1 MRATQRGA
9 SGPDFGGATPTS
21 PRTIRRGDSATIPN
35 VRPPGPDLVN
45 PDTLL
50 ALQAA
55 AGNRAVATLPFV
67 SGATAP
73 TLPVQ
78 RAWSSG
84 WTPKPTRPEG
94 EIASHW
100 DVDEAR
106 VEVRDRTAYVWGRP
120 SAPDA
125 GTGDATGAVDA
136 TNRADG
142 EARWVPRD
150 NMTNPYVEAHLRWG
164 EGLVTEL
171 EEQFGGDLARRIL
184 LSGDRLSDGEWSEIL
199 SLVTTGGN
207 ARQLGER
214 LAEPGAFGS
223 PKGNESDRLL
233 QDDQAVVSAISED
246 ALIGP
251 YVSKVIDSKLPG
263 KIVQCTPLTFYRHY
277 DDHYGAGRLKREFL
291 KGAQGTDLARLE
303 RAWPTYLAELKNKEL
318 VLGFEDVTKSIHGFQ
333 HDGTAYVQQAYSMT
347 STVIHESMHLLSHE
361 GKALRAA
368 LGKEFDEGA
377 TEYLARKVAAEL
389 GLMSSAYPT
398 SVVLVSRLIHH
409 YRVFSEAALCG
420 AYFNGE
426 VGPLAAAIADMA
438 GPAFSLT
445 AFVEFLN
452 GANGGFEAMTY
463 FDYYVRGGGNTPDE
477 GEPEGQQEEA
487 GGEKELE
494 REPGRTG

>member
-9 SGPDFGGATPTS
+9 SVPDFDGATPTS

-35 VRPPGPDLVN
+35 ARPPGPDLVN

-67 SGATAP
+67 SGATTP

-78 RAWSSG
+78 RAWTSG
-84 WTPKPTRPEG
+84 WTPKPKSPE
-94 EIASHW
+94 ETIASLW
-100 DVDEAR
+100 DVDEAQ
-106 VEVRDRTAYVWGRP
+106 VQVRDRTAYVWGQP
-120 SAPDA
+120 SALDA

-136 TNRADG
+136 TNPAGG

-150 NMTNPYVEAHLRWG
+150 NMTNPYVEDHVRWAG
-164 EGLVTEL
+164 DRVTEL
-171 EEQFGGDLARRIL
+171 EAHFGRDLARQIL

-199 SLVTTGGN
+199 SLVTTGGGTG
-207 ARQLGER
+207 QLGER

-223 PKGNESDRLL
+223 PKGDKSDYLL
-233 QDDQAVVSAISED
+233 RDDQVVLSAISED

-251 YVSKVIDSKLPG
+251 YVSKVIGSKLPG
-263 KIVQCTPLTFYRHY
+263 KIVRCTALTFYRHY
-277 DDHYGAGRLKREFL
+277 DNHCGAGRLKREFL
-291 KGAQGTDLARLE
+291 KGAQGAELAVLE
-303 RAWPTYLAELKNKEL
+303 RAWPKQLAELKRQKL
-318 VLGFEDVTKSIHGFQ
+318 VSGVEEVTKSIHGFQ
-333 HDGTAYVQQAYSMT
+333 HDGTAYVQLDYGTT

-377 TEYLARKVAAEL
+377 TEYLARKVAAGR
-389 GLMSSAYPT
+389 GLTSSAYPT
-398 SVVLVSRLIHH
+398 SVVLVSRLIHD

-426 VGPLAAAIADMA
+426 VGPLTAAIADTA
-438 GPAFSLT
+438 GPNFSLT
-445 AFVEFLN
+445 AFVELLN
-452 GANGGFEAMTY
+452 RADGGFEAMAY
-463 FDYYVRGGGNTPDE
+463 FDYYVRGGGNTPGE

-494 REPGRTG
+494 REPGKTG